1 MAACENQGKLCESS
15 DHSTQNQLKNCF
27 WKKKTE
33 NDNKKTKR
41 LTEIHPTKIH
51 EIPHENIPQ
60 NQI

>member
-1 MAACENQGKLCESS
+1 MKTKVNYANQVI
-15 DHSTQNQLKNCF
+15 TQNQLKIVF
-27 WKKKTE
+27 EKKTG

-51 EIPHENIPQ
+51 EIPPENIPQ